1 MLSWSF
7 AIAQLRNTVIPLPQ
21 DRDLANRQAGC
32 YKGAALGGEGNT
44 GAVAAGGRAVTQYR
58 GFRVIDIEG
67 KRVALYARHSNA
79 TQARSVPAQ
88 LHRLKEAAR
97 ASGATVVGEYADK
110 AVTGAVLESRPAVQT
125 LLVHAADGDF
135 EAVLIEDL
143 SRISRDQADVATI
156 HKLLAYHGVALVSV
170 TEGKIGAL
178 HIGLQGTMNSIHL
191 EQLSDKVRRGQFAAV
206 RGGRIPGGR
215 IYGYEL
221 LRPEGTLETG
231 LRRIE
236 PKEAAIIRRIFA
248 EAEEGKALRKI
259 VEDLNRDGIPS
270 PKGKMWSR
278 GSLAD
283 HRGRGLLRQNLYAGR
298 VVFGRFRVFRHP
310 ITGKR
315 EDRPQPMS
323 KWIIIPAPADLAIIG
338 EEQFNRVQQI
348 VRAPVPRRTSHR
360 HLPAPLGHAS
370 PPRYPTSGRTWCASC
385 GGRVITAHSGYLI
398 CRTWRDHRACD
409 QRHLFRREQIIDA
422 TLGYLASPRCEA
434 DIASACEELVRSADV
449 AAVSTHLAV
458 DTASDLVD
466 RVCAEAVALE
476 AAIAETVGM
485 ARVKEHL
492 AICTRDIATLS
503 DSLQRLRVA
512 ATRTLP
518 ARRTRHIASAAAR
531 RLVAIVERVRAGAA
545 EPSDNEVVE
554 EIIEAIHVAYR
565 RPGREGLEA
574 KVTVASHAAY
584 RLGLVEVA
592 PALLHAPRRGRHHAA
607 PPAGTASA

>member
-1 MLSWSF
+1 MPRGRRCRLAPRPARRYKDLS
-7 AIAQLRNTVIPLPQ
+7 A
-21 DRDLANRQAGC
+21 
-32 YKGAALGGEGNT
+32 GGEGDA
-44 GAVAAGGRAVTQYR
+44 GAAVVCGRAVTKYR
-58 GFRVIDIEG
+58 GFSVIDIEG

-97 ASGATVVGEYADK
+97 AGGATVVGEYADK
-110 AVTGAVLESRPAVQT
+110 AVTGAVLESRPAVQS

-156 HKLLAYHGVALVSV
+156 HKLLAFHGVALVSV
-170 TEGKIGAL
+170 TEGRIGAL
-178 HIGLQGTMNSIHL
+178 HIGLTGTMNSIHL

-206 RGGRIPGGR
+206 RDGRIPGGR

-236 PKEAAIIRRIFA
+236 PKEAAIVRRIFA
-248 EAEEGKALRKI
+248 EAEEGKALRRI
-259 VEDLNRDGIPS
+259 VDDLNRDAIPS

-323 KWIIIPAPADLAIIG
+323 KWIIIPAPADLAIVS
-338 EEQFNRVQQI
+338 EEQFDRVQRI
-348 VRAPVPRRTSHR
+348 VRTPVPRRPPPPPPP
-360 HLPAPLGHAS
+360 PAPPA
-370 PPRYPTSGRTWCASC
+370 PPTPPSYPTSGRTWCASC

-409 QRHLFRREQIIDA
+409 QRHLFRREQIIEA
-422 TLGYLASPRCEA
+422 TLDYLVSPRCEA
-434 DIASACEELVRSADV
+434 DIASACEELVRNAET
-449 AAVSTHLAV
+449 AAASTHIAV

-466 RVCAEAVALE
+466 RVHAEAAALD

-485 ARVKEHL
+485 ARVREHL
-492 AICTRDIATLS
+492 DICTRDIATLRG
-503 DSLQRLRVA
+503 SLQRLRVA
-512 ATRTLP
+512 ATGTLP

-531 RLVAIVERVRAGAA
+531 RIAVIVERVRAGAA
-545 EPSDNEVVE
+545 APGDNDVVQQ
-554 EIIEAIHVAYR
+554 IIEAIHVAYR
-565 RPGREGLEA
+565 RAGREGLEVRA
-574 KVTVASHAAY
+574 TVASHAAY

-592 PALLHAPRRGRHHAA
+592 PALLHAPRRGRHRAA
-607 PPAGTASA
+607 PTAGPAAA